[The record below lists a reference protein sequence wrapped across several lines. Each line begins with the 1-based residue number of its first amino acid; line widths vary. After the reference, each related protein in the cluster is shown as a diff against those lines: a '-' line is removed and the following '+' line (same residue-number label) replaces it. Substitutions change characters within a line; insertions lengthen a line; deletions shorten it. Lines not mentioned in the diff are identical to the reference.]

1 MNPVVTISG
10 GGIIG
15 NYISLRLNR
24 NSIESVVIEK
34 SKDKTSAKENIRTV
48 TLNPFSKKL
57 LDDVGIKIPYAEI
70 KKINVFDG
78 EGTGSIDF
86 SSDEINE
93 DHLSY
98 VVYFNDLEAALK
110 KNVFKKTFFETEIK
124 NFKENIN
131 NGNCEITLSNEK
143 PIFSTF
149 LAGCDGRNSNVA
161 KITGLP
167 NEYNEYKQTAITFVG
182 HVTNNDSNLIAH
194 QAFSEK
200 GIFALMPMPNKDSNK
215 NRYTIVWSIDNS
227 ILKNISPIEYV
238 KSNLS
243 FFESKLGL
251 EIQID
256 SEILNFK
263 LSNHHFKN
271 YIKDSVV
278 LIGDAAHSIH
288 PLAGQGINLGLA
300 DADIFCEEVINAYNK
315 GYEINNK
322 AVLKKYEIKR
332 KGMNL
337 LMLKSMD
344 FFVDFFSSKNL
355 YVMLLRNF
363 GLTSVNKTK
372 FLKAFFMKH
381 ASGLN
386 KF

>member
-15 NYISLRLNR
+15 NYISLRLNQ
-24 NSIESVVIEK
+24 NSIESIVIEK
-34 SKDKTSAKENIRTV
+34 SKDKTSANENIRTV
-48 TLNPFSKKL
+48 TLNPYSKKL

-110 KNVFKKTFFETEIK
+110 ENVFKKTFFETEIK

-131 NGNCEITLSNEK
+131 NGKCEITLSNEK

-161 KITGLP
+161 KLASLKPVTSDY
-167 NEYNEYKQTAITFVG
+167 EQTAITF
-182 HVTNNDSNLIAH
+182 TASSNLINPDTAY
-194 QAFSEK
+194 QIFSDR
-200 GIFALMPMPNKDSNK
+200 GIFAIMPLPISTEKSSH
-215 NRYTIVWSIDNS
+215 TIVWSVDN
-227 ILKNISPIEYV
+227 LKIGTQNIEDYIKENISYFEKKLKADITIN
-238 KSNLS
+238 SNILS
-243 FFESKLGL
+243 FS
-251 EIQID
+251 
-256 SEILNFK
+256 
-263 LSNHHFKN
+263 LSNHHFEN
-271 YIKDSVV
+271 YVTGSIV

-288 PLAGQGINLGLA
+288 PLAGQGINLGFA
-300 DADIFCEEVINAYNK
+300 DADAFCEEITNAYQNK
-315 GYEINNK
+315 INIDK
-322 AVLKKYEIKR
+322 HLVLKRYEVRR
-332 KGMNL
+332 KNMNL

-344 FFVDFFSSKNL
+344 FFVNLFKSNNL
-355 YVMLLRNF
+355 YIKLIRNF
-363 GLTSVNKTK
+363 GLSGINKTQFIK
-372 FLKAFFMKH
+372 RFFINH
-381 ASGLN
+381 ASGKN
-386 KF
+386 KI